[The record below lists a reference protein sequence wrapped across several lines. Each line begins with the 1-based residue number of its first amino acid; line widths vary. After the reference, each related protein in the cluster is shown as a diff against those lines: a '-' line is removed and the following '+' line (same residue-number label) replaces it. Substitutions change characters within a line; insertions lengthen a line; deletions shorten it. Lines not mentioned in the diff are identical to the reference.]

1 MSKDKVIIC
10 RCEDVTQDQI
20 QDLLKQG
27 YTTFE
32 DLKRLL
38 RVGMGPCQANTCG
51 HLIQKE
57 ISKFLGVP
65 VESVPVHKVRPLTLG
80 VKLSSIAEA
89 QEDES

>member
-1 MSKDKVIIC
+1 MDKSKVIIC
-10 RCEDVTQDQI
+10 RCEDVTLCDVHR
-20 QDLLKQG
+20 LLEEG

-57 ISKFLGVP
+57 IAQFLKLPLDEVLIQ
-65 VESVPVHKVRPLTLG
+65 KVRPLTLG
-80 VKLSSIAEA
+80 VTLDQIAKGDH
-89 QEDES
+89 DEN